1 MTLDDAKAAQNKVNT
16 QIKKLI
22 ELRSKLDTIV
32 NVLTNVPSVTQD
44 QLADIDASIAQ
55 DCNDIVGVK

>member
-1 MTLDDAKAAQNKVNT
+1 MTLDDAKAAQAKVNI

-32 NVLTNVPSVTQD
+32 TVLTSVPSVTQD

-55 DCNDIVGVK
+55 DCKDIIGVK